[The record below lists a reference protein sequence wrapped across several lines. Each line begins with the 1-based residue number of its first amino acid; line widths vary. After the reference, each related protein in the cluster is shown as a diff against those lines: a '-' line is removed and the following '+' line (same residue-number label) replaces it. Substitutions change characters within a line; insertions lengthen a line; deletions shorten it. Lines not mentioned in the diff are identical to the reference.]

1 MIIEEKT
8 YLFKKEFCSMLGISH
23 NQADNRQEELLKWL
37 AHFYDF
43 EILRGAPIKI
53 KINQVIKEYQSLP
66 RKYDSSRR
74 KEQARIRREREEKK
88 KAQGIK
94 KEKKRNTVLDE
105 KGVYGI
111 YLRGELVYIGKTT
124 VTFAVRFK

>member
-66 RKYDSSRR
+66 RKYEAQGEKNKLELEENEKRKRKHKVLRRR
-74 KEQARIRREREEKK
+74 K
-88 KAQGIK
+88 
-94 KEKKRNTVLDE
+94 KEIL
-105 KGVYGI
+105 
-111 YLRGELVYIGKTT
+111 
-124 VTFAVRFK
+124 F